1 MNIQEFQKL
10 PIGTVLIWKSIK
22 VCTIEVK
29 ISKNRSII
37 VNNYNSKYN
46 DASGLNCSYDVF
58 SADILDTFEIAPRWM
73 QNLWRVK

>member
-22 VCTIEVK
+22 GFTVEVK
-29 ISKNRSII
+29 ISKNRSIF
-37 VNNYNSKYN
+37 VNDCFPKHNDVSGSNYR
-46 DASGLNCSYDVF
+46 YDIS
-58 SADILDTFEIAPRWM
+58 SAAFLYTIEIAPRWM